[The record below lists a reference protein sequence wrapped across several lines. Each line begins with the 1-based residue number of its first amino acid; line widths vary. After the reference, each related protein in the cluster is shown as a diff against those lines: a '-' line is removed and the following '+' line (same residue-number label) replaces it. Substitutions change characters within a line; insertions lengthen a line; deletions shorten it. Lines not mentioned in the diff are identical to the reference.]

1 MLLKEL
7 NLIGFGKFKNKNIV
21 LKDGINLI
29 YGENEAGKSTLHSFI
44 DGMFYGFLKPNIKR
58 TDYLPEYEKY
68 NPWTNNRYAGIIRFK
83 YNGKFY
89 RIERNFTKGEENTK
103 VLDETT
109 GVDITKN
116 IEAGSGRVLQPGIHF
131 FGFNTR
137 VFSNTIFIKQLGT
150 KTDDKLAAEV
160 TEKLINVT
168 TTLDDNISVDKAI
181 SELKVRMGEIG
192 TDRASTKPYA
202 KNLRDIERLQEEKSN
217 ILSEKDAYQS
227 YLEEKI
233 RLNNNLEIEMRN
245 LSRLREKLLKVEIL
259 EKARTLEE
267 AKILSDEIANLNSKI
282 DKLSSY
288 ANISMDQ
295 YKESINL
302 SNAIDFID
310 KNIVQSKF
318 ELENIENRLQS
329 MDNEGYNDIYGKKI
343 EEISKDYNY
352 YEELEEEKNTI
363 FYNKEDN
370 KIEFLKRDY
379 KELKGKSSKYK
390 VIQIFSIILA
400 IIAFGATII
409 AIITKKY
416 LPIGIL
422 FIVFGSIGGYYTNK
436 VNNLKYIIEDISRK
450 IEDIYNREKEKQ
462 SRIEEIE
469 KLKKSLLEKYNTTG
483 KMEFKKLLD
492 RLQIEHYRQKEQIE
506 LYNELKIKRE
516 FLLDRIYEDE
526 FNKKQN
532 LITLE
537 AIFTENNVRDIQ
549 EFNYSLDKRNM
560 YEQYIRESEG
570 KKEILRK
577 VLGQHTIEDLIAE
590 LGNFYLDINNSIE
603 DMDKNQ
609 IKYQIDRI
617 NENISDIKIALR
629 GAEENLNILGKDMER
644 LVVIEEEIER
654 KIKYKEELE
663 NKYKSLEIAA
673 QAIEELSRDIHSQF
687 TPEIN
692 KKVSKIVEKI
702 TEGKYNNIKISESL
716 NISVENPI
724 TREIIDINSLSG
736 GTIDQLYFSLRFG
749 IINSMVDNKLPLILD
764 DCFIQYDDSRLK
776 NIIEFLT
783 DIGNERQVILFTCH
797 NREKK
802 ALEDLGA
809 KFNLINL
816 K

>member
-44 DGMFYGFLKPNIKR
+44 DGMFYGFLKLNIKR

-217 ILSEKDAYQS
+217 ILSEKDAYQY

-245 LSRLREKLLKVEIL
+245 LSRLREKLSKVEIL

-462 SRIEEIE
+462 SRIEENRKIE
-469 KLKKSLLEKYNTTG
+469 KKFIG
-483 KMEFKKLLD
+483 K
-492 RLQIEHYRQKEQIE
+492 I
-506 LYNELKIKRE
+506 
-516 FLLDRIYEDE
+516 
-526 FNKKQN
+526 
-532 LITLE
+532 
-537 AIFTENNVRDIQ
+537 
-549 EFNYSLDKRNM
+549 
-560 YEQYIRESEG
+560 
-570 KKEILRK
+570 
-577 VLGQHTIEDLIAE
+577 
-590 LGNFYLDINNSIE
+590 
-603 DMDKNQ
+603 
-609 IKYQIDRI
+609 
-617 NENISDIKIALR
+617 
-629 GAEENLNILGKDMER
+629 
-644 LVVIEEEIER
+644 
-654 KIKYKEELE
+654 
-663 NKYKSLEIAA
+663 
-673 QAIEELSRDIHSQF
+673 
-687 TPEIN
+687 
-692 KKVSKIVEKI
+692 
-702 TEGKYNNIKISESL
+702 
-716 NISVENPI
+716 
-724 TREIIDINSLSG
+724 
-736 GTIDQLYFSLRFG
+736 
-749 IINSMVDNKLPLILD
+749 
-764 DCFIQYDDSRLK
+764 
-776 NIIEFLT
+776 
-783 DIGNERQVILFTCH
+783 
-797 NREKK
+797 
-802 ALEDLGA
+802 
-809 KFNLINL
+809 
-816 K
+816 

>member
-1 MLLKEL
+1 ML
-7 NLIGFGKFKNKNIV
+7 
-21 LKDGINLI
+21 
-29 YGENEAGKSTLHSFI
+29 KSWRH
-44 DGMFYGFLKPNIKR
+44 K
-58 TDYLPEYEKY
+58 
-68 NPWTNNRYAGIIRFK
+68 
-83 YNGKFY
+83 
-89 RIERNFTKGEENTK
+89 
-103 VLDETT
+103 
-109 GVDITKN
+109 
-116 IEAGSGRVLQPGIHF
+116 
-131 FGFNTR
+131 
-137 VFSNTIFIKQLGT
+137 
-150 KTDDKLAAEV
+150 
-160 TEKLINVT
+160 
-168 TTLDDNISVDKAI
+168 
-181 SELKVRMGEIG
+181 
-192 TDRASTKPYA
+192 
-202 KNLRDIERLQEEKSN
+202 RLQEEKSN

-506 LYNELKIKRE
+506 LYNELKIKRG